1 MAIDV
6 SYAHVPYAEL
16 HCRSN
21 FSFLQGASH
30 PEQLV
35 EQAQSLGLEALA
47 LTDRNGLY
55 GIVRF
60 AEAARVLGLPTVF
73 GTELQLNIGSVVIIA
88 RNPRGYAHLS
98 SAISAGQLAGSKE
111 RPVFVLEQ
119 LCEFSVGDWWVL
131 TGARDGVVEEQAVF
145 VQL

>member
-1 MAIDV
+1 VANDV
-6 SYAHVPYAEL
+6 SYAHVPYAHVSYAEL

-73 GTELQLNIGSVVIIA
+73 GAELQ
-88 RNPRGYAHLS
+88 
-98 SAISAGQLAGSKE
+98 
-111 RPVFVLEQ
+111 
-119 LCEFSVGDWWVL
+119 
-131 TGARDGVVEEQAVF
+131 
-145 VQL
+145 

>member
-1 MAIDV
+1 MANDV
-6 SYAHVPYAEL
+6 SRTHVPYAEL

-73 GTELQLNIGSVVIIA
+73 GAELQLDSGSLVIIA
-88 RNPRGYAHLS
+88 RNPRGYAH
-98 SAISAGQLAGSKE
+98 
-111 RPVFVLEQ
+111 
-119 LCEFSVGDWWVL
+119 
-131 TGARDGVVEEQAVF
+131 
-145 VQL
+145 

>member
-1 MAIDV
+1 MFATLRWV
-6 SYAHVPYAEL
+6 ESYSKQADVPYAEL

-35 EQAQSLGLEALA
+35 EQALAVGLRALA

-60 AEAARVLGLPTVF
+60 SEAARALGLLTAL
-73 GTELQLNIGSVVIIA
+73 GAT
-88 RNPRGYAHLS
+88 HL
-98 SAISAGQLAGSKE
+98 AETKN
-111 RPVFVLEQ
+111 
-119 LCEFSVGDWWVL
+119 
-131 TGARDGVVEEQAVF
+131 
-145 VQL
+145 